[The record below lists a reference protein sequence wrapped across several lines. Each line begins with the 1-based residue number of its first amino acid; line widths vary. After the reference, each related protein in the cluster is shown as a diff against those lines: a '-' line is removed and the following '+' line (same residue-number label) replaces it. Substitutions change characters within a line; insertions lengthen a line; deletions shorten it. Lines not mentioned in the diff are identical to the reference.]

1 MSLIECSECG
11 QDVSDEAQ
19 NCPHCGVPIAPT
31 ILEEIGHGAK
41 SFFLMLLVIAILG
54 AILLGI
60 VFVAIAGV
68 NGKLF

>member
-11 QDVSDEAQ
+11 QEVSDEAQ
-19 NCPHCGVPIAPT
+19 SCPHCGLPIAPT

-41 SFFLMLLVIAILG
+41 SFFLMLLVIAIFG
-54 AILLGI
+54 IILLGI
-60 VFVAIAGV
+60 IFIIIAGV